1 MGLQGLS
8 NSLLDSSG
16 EKAYYV
22 KTSDVLNPKGIFMFW
37 FLIIIEIIV
46 SVLLVI
52 AILMQSSKGG
62 GLAGTFGGGQVGMMF
77 GVRRTAD
84 FLTRATQILAIVFG
98 VLALLINI
106 AFLPRGGVSGNSVI
120 QDGGQ
125 QQTAPQLPPS
135 QSPAQAPTGG
145 K

>member
-1 MGLQGLS
+1 
-8 NSLLDSSG
+8 
-16 EKAYYV
+16 
-22 KTSDVLNPKGIFMFW
+22 MFW
-37 FLIIIEIIV
+37 FLISIEIIV
-46 SVLLVI
+46 SILLVI

-106 AFLPRGGVSGNSVI
+106 AFLPRGGTSGNSVI
-120 QDGGQ
+120 QEGGQ
-125 QQTAPQLPPS
+125 QQSAPQLPPT
-135 QSPAQAPTGG
+135 QPPTQAPAGG

>member
-1 MGLQGLS
+1 
-8 NSLLDSSG
+8 
-16 EKAYYV
+16 
-22 KTSDVLNPKGIFMFW
+22 MFW
-37 FLIIIEIIV
+37 FFIAVEIVVSILLIV
-46 SVLLVI
+46 

-84 FLTRATQILAIVFG
+84 FLTRSTQILAVIFG

-106 AFLPRGGVSGNSVI
+106 AFLPRGGSSGESVI
-120 QDGGQ
+120 QGQGATQ
-125 QQTAPQLPPS
+125 QQSGAPQLPPP
-135 QSPAQAPTGG
+135 QTPAPVPSGG